1 MDVSIILPTYC
12 EKDNI
17 GRLIDAIQKQVL
29 QHAWQTEILVVDD
42 NSPDGTA
49 ETVRGR
55 LSLPGVTV
63 TCLVRTR
70 ERGLATAINHGIHHA
85 QGERLLVMDTDFNH
99 SPANITRMLEL
110 LGGCDMVIGSR
121 FVRGG
126 GMEDRSR
133 YVFSLVYNL
142 FIRAVLQHG
151 IRDSLSG
158 FFAMRRSV
166 LMSLPLEAIFLG
178 YGEYFIR
185 LTYTAHRRGMHLSE
199 IPVFYTLRQSGTSK
213 SRFGAMLRDYTAC
226 VLALRF
232 GRPL

>member
-12 EKDNI
+12 ERDNI
-17 GRLIDAIQKQVL
+17 GRLIDAIQEQVVRR
-29 QHAWQTEILVVDD
+29 AWQTEILVVDD

-49 ETVRGR
+49 EAARGR
-55 LSLPGVTV
+55 PTLPGVTV

-70 ERGLATAINHGIHHA
+70 ERGLATAIMHGIQHA
-85 QGERLLVMDTDFNH
+85 SGERLLVMDTDFNH
-99 SPANITRMLEL
+99 SPANITHMLEL
-110 LGGCDMVIGSR
+110 LDSCDLVIGSR

-133 YVFSLVYNL
+133 YIFSLVYNL
-142 FIRAVLQHG
+142 FIQMILWHC

-158 FFAMRRSV
+158 FFAVRRPA
-166 LMSLPLEAIFLG
+166 LMSLPLESIFRG
-178 YGEYFIR
+178 YGEFFIR
-185 LTYTAHRRGMHLSE
+185 LTYTARRHGLRVQE
-199 IPVFYTLRQSGTSK
+199 IPVFYTLRQSGVSK

-232 GRPL
+232 GKPL